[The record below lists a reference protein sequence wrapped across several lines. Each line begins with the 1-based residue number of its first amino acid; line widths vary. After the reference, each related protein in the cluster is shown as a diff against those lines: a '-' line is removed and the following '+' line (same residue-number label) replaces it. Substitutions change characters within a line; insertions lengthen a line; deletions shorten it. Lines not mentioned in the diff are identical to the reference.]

1 MLLPNDPNSVEA
13 QSSQPK
19 CNGNFIS
26 GQNTFPALLCR
37 GFVAFALMGL
47 FFALQNEAVK
57 SKPLYLS
64 FMAVCS
70 KRPGPWLQMRHQT
83 VYNHPHCRSLLGI
96 WTKILPLFKLK
107 FNQQH
112 LDKRQLHQQKQKV
125 HQTLE
130 FSQTL
135 AWFDLVQRTDIMSTI
150 NKAIQWS
157 DQ

>member
-1 MLLPNDPNSVEA
+1 MIQIQLKRNLL
-13 QSSQPK
+13 
-19 CNGNFIS
+19 
-26 GQNTFPALLCR
+26 R
-37 GFVAFALMGL
+37 
-47 FFALQNEAVK
+47 QNETAISFRGKTDFLHFSAAALWHSLWWVYSLLFRIK
-57 SKPLYLS
+57 LWNLNLFTYES
-64 FMAVCS
+64 FMAVCLE
-70 KRPGPWLQMRHQT
+70 RPGPWLQMHHQT

-135 AWFDLVQRTDIMSTI
+135 AWFDLVQRTDKMSTI